1 LYGLAHPRVY
11 RAIAPLCGVLHPAN
25 QLMGNLERA
34 GGVPIY
40 LVHGALDFLFPVQ
53 LARMA
58 RDTLTDAGAALEYR
72 ELPDLSHTYPR
83 SENVLILKWFE
94 RL

>member
-1 LYGLAHPRVY
+1 
-11 RAIAPLCGVLHPAN
+11 
-25 QLMGNLERA
+25 
-34 GGVPIY
+34 
-40 LVHGALDFLFPVQ
+40 VQ

-72 ELPDLSHTYPR
+72 ELPNLSHTYPR

-94 RL
+94 TLAGANP